1 MPPKSLKAV
10 IRLLTV
16 LVLLLPLGGCWQ
28 RRELNETSFV
38 LGMGLDKAAS
48 GSGYKVTLQVVIPS
62 AITSQAAGGTGGVGV
77 PVVVSS
83 FEVPTLYETQRQY
96 ALVSSRAAY
105 YGHIRVLVI
114 GEELAKSGVGPALDV
129 LKRSREPRDDY
140 YVMVARN
147 NTAENVLRVLTPLNK
162 LPASKLFDSLDKSQ
176 KISAKTVAVSLSRFI
191 EDLLYEGK
199 NPVLTGVEI
208 LGNAKS
214 GENQSNLE
222 VTAPKALTR
231 FRNVA
236 VFRKDKMLG
245 WLDDNQT
252 IGYNYITD
260 NVNQSAGPVE
270 GEDGKPIVIGAL
282 QTSTS
287 RKVKIINGK
296 PNIFIHLKATCNV
309 QESLSNDDL
318 GQEATIKKLERKS
331 EERLIER
338 MRAAVEQINERFN
351 VDIIGFGQSI
361 YRSNPKAWAKL
372 KEEHPDDYLKFL
384 PIHYKATVTIN
395 RVGIID
401 KSFVEDIK
409 E

>member
-1 MPPKSLKAV
+1 MALKSLKAT
-10 IRLLTV
+10 IRLLAV
-16 LVLLLPLGGCWQ
+16 LLLLLPLGGCWQ
-28 RRELNETSFV
+28 RRELNETAFV
-38 LGMGLDKAAS
+38 LGMGLDKAPS

-83 FEVPTLYETQRQY
+83 FVVPTLYETQRQY

-147 NTAENVLRVLTPLNK
+147 NTAENVLKILTPLNK

-176 KISAKTVAVSLSRFI
+176 KISAKTVAVSLNRLI
-191 EDLLYEGK
+191 EDMIYDGI

-208 LGNAKS
+208 LGSVKS

-231 FRNVA
+231 FSNVA
-236 VFRKDKMLG
+236 VFRKDKLLG

-260 NVNQSAGPVE
+260 NVNQSSGAVE

-309 QESLSNDDL
+309 QESMSKDDL
-318 GQEATIKKLERKS
+318 SKESTIQELERKS

-338 MRAAVEQINERFN
+338 MKSSVEQIHDRFN
-351 VDIIGFGQSI
+351 ADVMGFGQSI
-361 YRSNPKAWAKL
+361 YRSNPKVWAKL
-372 KEEHPDDYLKFL
+372 KEEHPDDYLKFV